1 MKDYTLTRRRALTL
15 AAGGALL
22 AGWTVRPGLAAQTLI
37 ATPAQGEGPFY
48 PIHQQTEL
56 DADLTI
62 VEGRTGRAEGQVI
75 LVEGQVRNPD
85 GGPIG
90 NALVDVWQ
98 ANHYGRYA
106 HEMDTNKA
114 PLDANFQ
121 GWAKIRTDAEGRYRF
136 KTIKPGSYT
145 VGDRPRPPHIHF
157 KVSGE
162 GHRGLTTQ
170 MYFAGEPLNE
180 GDSLFREAPAD
191 QRHLLVSTPRLIDL
205 EGGGRVDL
213 CPFDIVLA
221 RA

>member
-1 MKDYTLTRRRALTL
+1 MREYHVTRRRVMTL
-15 AAGGALL
+15 AAGGGALL
-22 AGWTVRPGLAAQTLI
+22 AGWAARPGRAAQSLI

-48 PIHQQTEL
+48 PIHQQSDL
-56 DADLTI
+56 DADLTV
-62 VEGRTGRAEGQVI
+62 VEGRTGRAEGHVI
-75 LVEGQVRNPD
+75 LVEGRVRNRD

-98 ANHYGRYA
+98 ANHHGRYA
-106 HEMDTNKA
+106 HELDTSAA

-157 KVSGE
+157 KVSGD
-162 GHRGLTTQ
+162 GHRALTTQ

-180 GDSLFREAPAD
+180 GDSLFQEAPAEL
-191 QRHLLVSTPRLIDL
+191 RHLLVSEPRAGEHND
-205 EGGGRVDL
+205 ERVDL
-213 CPFDIVLA
+213 CPFDVVLA
-221 RA
+221 SL